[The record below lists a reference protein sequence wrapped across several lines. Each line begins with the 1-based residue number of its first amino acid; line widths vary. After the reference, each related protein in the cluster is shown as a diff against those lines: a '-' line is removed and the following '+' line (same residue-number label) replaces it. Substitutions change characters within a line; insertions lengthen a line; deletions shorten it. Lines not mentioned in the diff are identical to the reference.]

1 MSSLLET
8 LEQRGLVHQ
17 KTDEKIGEILEAGP
31 VTVYAGFD
39 PTADSLHLGHLVPV
53 MILAHFQRAGHKVL
67 PMVGGATGLIG
78 DPSFRSEQRSLL
90 TREQVEENVRGI
102 GGQLSRFLDFQ
113 GGNPATLLNN
123 HDWIGPFSFIEW
135 ARDVGKYFTVNYM
148 LAKESVKQRLAGE
161 SGMSFTEFTYMT
173 LQGYDF
179 LHLFETQGCTFQVGG
194 SDQWGNITAGCDL
207 VRKKHG
213 RTVYAITNPLM
224 TTAAGEKFGKSAG
237 NAVWLDPE
245 RTSPWDFYQYLVR
258 QDDRDVIRFLKIYTF
273 VPLDEIDQLAE
284 AVENEPHKR
293 AAQKRLA
300 WEVTAIVH
308 GAETADEMARAA
320 EVVYG
325 SEIKDMTDKTLA
337 AVFADVPS
345 SRLEYA
351 DLEAGVDLVGF
362 LADNDVVPS
371 KGQANRLLKSGGL
384 YVNNVRVESGG
395 GDDRPRL
402 TPDDLASESFIIL
415 RTGKKNY
422 HLLRVQR

>member
-1 MSSLLET
+1 MPSLLDT

-17 KTDEKIGEILEAGP
+17 VTDEKIGQILSAGP

-39 PTADSLHLGHLVPV
+39 PTADSLHLGHLVPIMV
-53 MILAHFQRAGHKVL
+53 LAHFQQAGHKVL
-67 PMVGGATGLIG
+67 PMVGGATGMIG
-78 DPSFRSEQRSLL
+78 DPSFRSEERSLL
-90 TREQVEENVRGI
+90 TAEQVEQNVRGI
-102 GGQLSRFLDFQ
+102 GAQLSRFLDFD
-113 GGNPATLLNN
+113 GENPARLLNN
-123 HDWIGPFSFIEW
+123 HDWIGRFSFIEW
-135 ARDVGKYFTVNYM
+135 ARDVGKYFTINYM

-161 SGMSFTEFTYMT
+161 TGMSFTEFTYMT

-179 LHLFETQGCTFQVGG
+179 LHLFEAEGCTFQVGG

-213 RTVYAITNPLM
+213 QTVYAITNPLM

-237 NAVWLDPE
+237 NAIWLDPD
-245 RTSPWDFYQYLVR
+245 RTSPWDFYQYLIR
-258 QDDRDVIRFLKIYTF
+258 QDDRDVIRFLNIYTF
-273 VPLDEIDQLAE
+273 IDQEEIAELAR

-300 WEVTAIVH
+300 FEVTALVH
-308 GAETADEMARAA
+308 GRESAEEMARAA

-325 SEIKDMTDKTLA
+325 SEIKDLTDKTLA

-345 SRLEYA
+345 SELSWA
-351 DLEAGVDLVGF
+351 DLQGGVDLIAF
-362 LADNDVVPS
+362 LAENEILPS

-384 YVNNVRVESGG
+384 YINNVRVTDEK
-395 GDDRPRL
+395 PEL
-402 TPDDLASESFIIL
+402 TGEHLAGESFIVL

-422 HLLRVQR
+422 HLVQVKR